1 MRKKEERKKSHKIM
15 MKTATTKMKM
25 VLRSSGAGAP
35 CRALGGNRTLAG
47 CRKNSALVLSLSSS
61 RSCKCCASSCTCTRT
76 SNVSNF
82 LSSRLGRKG
91 SRVVAFS
98 LEKKGRET
106 EKGFASPVEDKEEGA
121 KDALASTS
129 ESSKP
134 LGDKVFAELSPAQA
148 LKASKEKDSK
158 DELRFSVT
166 KGITEEDIAAMQ
178 KYAQSEGIER
188 IFRGALIEA
197 RLIEWPGPPEVRR
210 EREERG
216 KERKLELP
224 FSFVSLFFNPFFL
237 VFSCV
242 FFVLH
247 SVALFACLSC

>member
-15 MKTATTKMKM
+15 MKTATTKM

-224 FSFVSLFFNPFFL
+224 FSFVSLFSTLFFL
-237 VFSCV
+237 GFSSV